1 MSVRRYIPLFIWPKV
16 TLYYACTKSFD
27 GEKMSDDGKP
37 ASGCTRILTDYA
49 RKRKRG
55 DVLVN
60 DNIIRINIP

>member
-1 MSVRRYIPLFIWPKV
+1 VI
-16 TLYYACTKSFD
+16 LYYACTKSFD
-27 GEKMSDDGKP
+27 GEKMSADGKP

-49 RKRKRG
+49 RKRKRR

>member
-1 MSVRRYIPLFIWPKV
+1 V